1 MLRDRDIRRVV
12 VARFLSRMSGEAAFF
27 VGIWGKAA
35 FTLHATAGQIALLM
49 GVLSVSSIVGTAV
62 AGVLIDRYDPRR
74 VLAGA
79 EFVFVPVA
87 LLFLL
92 PRELW
97 QLTVLVGFFGFF
109 GAPIVT
115 AGASFAPFLAKDRE
129 GLTKVNALID
139 GAGSLSFVLGPAIG
153 ALLVR
158 FASID
163 WVFIFDAATS
173 VIAVLLMMGVHI
185 RRPERAAGE
194 RRGAFAELR
203 EGLRFSYSKRG
214 LRYFILI
221 GTATWL
227 GFGAFGALEP
237 LFYRD
242 VLRTGV
248 EAIGWVNTLFGV
260 GILLGAWVLAKLPD
274 RLVSAK
280 GLAGGAVLVGL
291 GALLYVGTR
300 DIRIVAV
307 GAVAW
312 GAIIGVVDPL
322 LRTLV
327 HADSP
332 DEYVG
337 RVTGVAQMHRQ
348 GGELLPLAFA
358 PLVAAT
364 IGVQATLIGGG
375 LVLAVV
381 ALLSIPEAIAVD
393 RGRPTGP
400 IHREQ
405 LSADDQPVSPN
416 P

>member
-1 MLRDRDIRRVV
+1 MLKDRDIRRVV
-12 VARFLSRMSGEAAFF
+12 IARFLSRMSGEAAFF

-35 FTLHATAGQIALLM
+35 FTLHASAGQIALLM
-49 GVLSVSSIVGTAV
+49 GVLSVSSILGTAI
-62 AGVLIDRYDPRR
+62 AGVLIDRWDPRR

-79 EFVFVPVA
+79 EFFFVPVA

-97 QLTVLVGFFGFF
+97 QLTILVGLFGFF
-109 GAPIVT
+109 GAPVVT
-115 AGASFAPFLAKDRE
+115 AGASFAPFLAKDGT
-129 GLTKVNALID
+129 GLKQVNALID

-158 FASID
+158 YASID

-173 VIAVLLMMGVHI
+173 VIAVVLMMGVNI
-185 RRPERAAGE
+185 RRPERIGE

-203 EGLRFSYSKRG
+203 EGLHFTYSRRG
-214 LRYFILI
+214 LRYFVLI

-260 GILLGAWVLAKLPD
+260 GILLGAWMLSRLPD
-274 RLVSAK
+274 RAVSAR

-358 PLVAAT
+358 PMIAAS

-381 ALLSIPEAIAVD
+381 VLLSIPEAIAVD
-393 RGRPTGP
+393 RSRPAGP
-400 IHREQ
+400 VERQ
-405 LSADDQPVSPN
+405 RVTAADQPVSPN

>member
-1 MLRDRDIRRVV
+1 VLKDRDIRRVV
-12 VARFLSRMSGEAAFF
+12 LARFLSRTSGEAAFF

-35 FTLHATAGQIALLM
+35 FMLHASAGQIALLM
-49 GVLSVSSIVGTAV
+49 GVLSVSSMAGTAV

-74 VLAGA
+74 VLAAA

-92 PRELW
+92 PKELW
-97 QLTVLVGFFGFF
+97 QLTVLVGLFGFF
-109 GAPIVT
+109 GAPVIT

-173 VIAVLLMMGVHI
+173 VIAVLLMTRVHV
-185 RRPERAAGE
+185 RRPESTGPH
-194 RRGAFAELR
+194 RGAFVELR
-203 EGLRFSYSKRG
+203 EGLRFAYSKRS

-248 EAIGWVNTLFGV
+248 EAIGWMNTLFGV
-260 GILLGAWVLAKLPD
+260 GIVLGAWALAKLPD
-274 RLVSAK
+274 RAVSAR
-280 GLAGGAVLVGL
+280 GLAIGAALVGL

-358 PLVAAT
+358 PLVAAS

-381 ALLSIPEAIAVD
+381 ALLSIPEAIGVD
-393 RGRPTGP
+393 RARPAG
-400 IHREQ
+400 HVDRQ
-405 LSADDQPVSPN
+405 RLSTADEPVSPN

>member
-1 MLRDRDIRRVV
+1 VLRNRDIRRVV
-12 VARFLSRMSGEAAFF
+12 TARFLSRMSGEAAFF

-49 GVLSVSSIVGTAV
+49 GVLSVSSILGTAV

-92 PRELW
+92 PKELW
-97 QLTVLVGFFGFF
+97 QLTVLVGLFGFF
-109 GAPIVT
+109 GAPVVT
-115 AGASFAPFLAKDRE
+115 AGASFAPFLAKDGE
-129 GLTKVNALID
+129 GLKKINALID

-185 RRPERAAGE
+185 RRPERTGE
-194 RRGAFAELR
+194 RRGAFSELR
-203 EGLRFSYSKRG
+203 EGLRFTYSKRG

-221 GTATWL
+221 GTVTWL

-260 GILLGAWVLAKLPD
+260 GILLGAWALSKLPD
-274 RLVSAK
+274 RLVSAR

-312 GAIIGVVDPL
+312 GVIIGVVDPL

-358 PLVAAT
+358 PLVAAA

-381 ALLSIPEAIAVD
+381 AALSFAEAAAVD
-393 RGRPTGP
+393 RGRPSGP
-400 IHREQ
+400 VAREH
-405 LSADDQPVSPN
+405 LSTSDQPVSPN

>member
-1 MLRDRDIRRVV
+1 MLRNRDIRRVV
-12 VARFLSRMSGEAAFF
+12 TARFLSRMSGEAAFF

-35 FTLHATAGQIALLM
+35 FTLHASATQIALLM
-49 GVLSVSSIVGTAV
+49 GVLSVSSILGTAV

-97 QLTVLVGFFGFF
+97 QLTVLVGLFGFF
-109 GAPIVT
+109 GAPVVT
-115 AGASFAPFLAKDRE
+115 AGASFAPFLAEDRE

-173 VIAVLLMMGVHI
+173 VIAVVLMMGVRI
-185 RRPERAAGE
+185 RRPERIGE
-194 RRGAFAELR
+194 RRSAFAELR
-203 EGLRFSYSKRG
+203 EGLRFSYSKRS

-242 VLRTGV
+242 VLKTGV
-248 EAIGWVNTLFGV
+248 EAIGWINTLFGV
-260 GILLGAWVLAKLPD
+260 GILLGAWLLAKLPD
-274 RLVSAK
+274 RAVSAR
-280 GLAGGAVLVGL
+280 GLAGGATLVGL

-300 DIRIVAV
+300 DIRIVAM

-327 HADSP
+327 HAESP

-358 PLVAAT
+358 PLVAAA

-381 ALLSIPEAIAVD
+381 ALLSIPEAMAVD
-393 RGRPTGP
+393 RARPAGP
-400 IHREQ
+400 VPRER
-405 LSADDQPVSPN
+405 LITDDQPVSPN